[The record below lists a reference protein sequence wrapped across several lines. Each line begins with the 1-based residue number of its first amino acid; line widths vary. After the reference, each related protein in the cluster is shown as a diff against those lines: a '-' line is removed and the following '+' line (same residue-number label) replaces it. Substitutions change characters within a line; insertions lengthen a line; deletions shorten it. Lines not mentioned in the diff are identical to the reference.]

1 MKKRTFTL
9 VAIFIA
15 LFSFNSSAYNGN
27 ADLIL
32 STWNKSIFF
41 IVVDGQTYDSHL
53 STYHIRLNSG
63 SHHLEVYTYRGS
75 GNMSRCLFNSNIHLK
90 KGVTNAMITSHG
102 SFHKTSFTP
111 PHNNHYGNGYNGSN
125 HYGNTYGNGSNSN
138 YGHNGYYNNGY
149 GGTNY
154 GNNGYSGGNNSHNYS
169 YGMSHDEYAN
179 LKRMIRNTSFDSS
192 RLKIAQSAVIGG
204 ISSKQVLGICSL
216 FSFESS
222 RLDFAKFAYNY
233 TIDKD
238 RYYIVN
244 DAFTFNSSI
253 DELSA
258 YVYGF

>member
-1 MKKRTFTL
+1 MKKRTFIL

-15 LFSFNSSAYNGN
+15 LFSFNASAYNGN
-27 ADLIL
+27 AELIL
-32 STWNKSIFF
+32 STWNNAVFF
-41 IVVDGQTYDSHL
+41 MVIDGQTYDSHS
-53 STYHIRLNSG
+53 STYRLSVNSG
-63 SHHLEVYTYRGS
+63 SHHLEVYTYRGY
-75 GNMSRCLFNSNIHLK
+75 GNLSRCLFNSNIHLR
-90 KGVTNAMITSHG
+90 KGVTSAMITDRG
-102 SFHKTSFTP
+102 GFYETSFTAA
-111 PHNNHYGNGYNGSN
+111 HNNYGNGYGGNNHYGNSYGGGNYN
-125 HYGNTYGNGSNSN
+125 N

-154 GNNGYSGGNNSHNYS
+154 GYNNANTYS
-169 YGMSHDEYAN
+169 YGMSPNEYAN

-192 RLKIAQSAVIGG
+192 RLKIAQSAVVGG
-204 ISSKQVLGICSL
+204 ISSKQVLGICRL

-233 TIDKD
+233 TIDKN

>member
-15 LFSFNSSAYNGN
+15 LFSFNASAYNGN
-27 ADLIL
+27 AELIL

-41 IVVDGQTYDSHL
+41 MVIDGQTYDSHL
-53 STYHIRLNSG
+53 STYHLSITPG
-63 SHHLEVYTYRGS
+63 SHQLEVYTYRAY
-75 GNMSRCLFNSNIHLK
+75 GNLSRCLFHSNIHLK
-90 KGVTNAMITSHG
+90 RGVTSAIITSYG
-102 SFHKTSFTP
+102 NFHKTGFTP
-111 PHNNHYGNGYNGSN
+111 PYNSHYGNGGNS
-125 HYGNTYGNGSNSN
+125 HYGNTYGSGSSGN

-154 GNNGYSGGNNSHNYS
+154 GNNGYYGGNNSHNYS
-169 YGMSHDEYAN
+169 YGMSHNEYAN
-179 LKRMIRNTSFDSS
+179 LKRMLRNTSFDSS
-192 RLKIAQSAVIGG
+192 RLKIAQGAVISGV
-204 ISSKQVLGICSL
+204 SSKQVLGICRL

-233 TIDKD
+233 TIDKN
-238 RYYIVN
+238 RYYVVN

-253 DELSA
+253 DELGA